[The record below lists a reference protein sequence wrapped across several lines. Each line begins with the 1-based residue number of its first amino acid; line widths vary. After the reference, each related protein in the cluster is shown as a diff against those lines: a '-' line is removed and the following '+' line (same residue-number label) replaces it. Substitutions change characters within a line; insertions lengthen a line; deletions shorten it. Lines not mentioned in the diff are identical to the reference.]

1 MRMSD
6 LKKVIPIM
14 KACIFE
20 SKIMEEYGEI
30 HFLKDSICTFN
41 DECIVQ
47 YPCKTNVNQE
57 FSVNFS
63 SFEKVFGK
71 LDDEATFTIVNNK
84 LLIKSGNAKIKLVL
98 RPFNLKPIKEK
109 IEGATSPKHKLKNP
123 YHFNLFH
130 ALEICTTALVPFGSL
145 SQPFNSY
152 LYYKDNYMVG
162 CSMFKAVRKQL
173 KIDGDEIAPF
183 IISGDSAT
191 VLIKT
196 WVALA
201 DFSEL
206 PIKYE
211 INKESLR
218 FNFYDTIFVTISN
231 SYGVVKYPIE
241 KISELF
247 SIDGTK
253 VKYPNKQVLSGIIE
267 RISLFPKEFEDTTE
281 RVFQEF
287 DEKGIKFFSKNSSG
301 SAKERVHLKQAISNG
316 CWSFQ
321 YKDFKIILDKFLTDD
336 KSPILIKLNEEKSSC
351 SFIFDNDKGRYI
363 ISATKE
369 ESNEQR

>member
-1 MRMSD
+1 MKMSD

-47 YPCKTNVNQE
+47 YPCKTNINQE

-71 LDDEATFTIVNNK
+71 LDDDATFTIVNNK
-84 LLIKSGNAKIKLVL
+84 LLIKSGRAKIKLVL
-98 RPFNLKPIKEK
+98 RPFNLSSIKEK
-109 IEGATSPKHKLKNP
+109 IKSIHPPKHKLKNP

-130 ALEICTTALVPFGSL
+130 ALEICSTAIVPFGSL

-152 LYYKDNYMVG
+152 LYYKDSCMIG

-173 KIDGDEIAPF
+173 KMEDEEIQPF

-191 VLIKT
+191 VLTKT
-196 WVALA
+196 WSALE

-206 PIKYE
+206 SIKYE
-211 INKESLR
+211 IDKNSLC
-218 FNFYDTIFVTISN
+218 FNFYDIIFISISN
-231 SYGVVKYPIE
+231 SYGIVKYPIE
-241 KISELF
+241 KINDLF
-247 SIDGTK
+247 SIGGEKIT
-253 VKYPNKQVLSGIIE
+253 YPNRQLLLGIIE

-287 DEKGIKFFSKNSSG
+287 DEKGIKFFSKNSIG
-301 SAKERVHLKQAISNG
+301 SIKERCHLKQKISNG
-316 CWSFQ
+316 CFSFQ

-336 KSPILIKLNEEKSSC
+336 KTPVLVKLYDEKGSS
-351 SFIFDNDKGRYI
+351 SFIFGDDKCKYI

-369 ESNEQR
+369 ELA